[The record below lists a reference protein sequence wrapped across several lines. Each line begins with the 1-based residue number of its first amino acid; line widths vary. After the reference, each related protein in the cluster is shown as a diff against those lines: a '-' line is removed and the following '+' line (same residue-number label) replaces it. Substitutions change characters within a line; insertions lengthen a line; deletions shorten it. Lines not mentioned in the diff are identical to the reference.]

1 MEMGMEMDEIEL
13 DRQKSR
19 PLCCFP
25 IILCS
30 YFDLKFG
37 MRCKRSLWQ
46 SNSNERTYKKNMLLL
61 WYRVF
66 YEYIISPPKTLVVP
80 FFVFHHQKKKKE
92 EKKKQTKTTQD
103 NWWHKKCFE
112 NGFKGW
118 NEWKNLLP
126 ENKEQH
132 EQALQKVMKTYTSKT
147 HSHAFF
153 STQCMKRR
161 EKKQQQQHIE
171 MPNVTAV

>member
-1 MEMGMEMDEIEL
+1 MNGMRGNSFCWHKRHLGHFIKNTNCRDSKWKWTKL
-13 DRQKSR
+13 NWTRTKAGHYAAF
-19 PLCCFP
+19 L
-25 IILCS
+25 IIWCS

-46 SNSNERTYKKNMLLL
+46 SNSNRTNEQKNMLLL
-61 WYRVF
+61 WHRVF

-80 FFVFHHQKKKKE
+80 FFISSSEEKKE
-92 EKKKQTKTTQD
+92 RKKKQTKTTQD

-126 ENKEQH
+126 ENEKQH
-132 EQALQKVMKTYTSKT
+132 EQT
-147 HSHAFF
+147 
-153 STQCMKRR
+153 
-161 EKKQQQQHIE
+161 
-171 MPNVTAV
+171 

>member
-1 MEMGMEMDEIEL
+1 MNGMRGNSFCWHKRHLGHFIKNTNCRDSKWKWTKL
-13 DRQKSR
+13 NWTRTKAGHYAAF
-19 PLCCFP
+19 L

-46 SNSNERTYKKNMLLL
+46 SNSNERTNKKICCCYGTVSFMN
-61 WYRVF
+61 
-66 YEYIISPPKTLVVP
+66 ISSAHPKHWLCL
-80 FFVFHHQKKKKE
+80 FLFHHQKKKRRG
-92 EKKKQTKTTQD
+92 KKKQTKTTQD

-126 ENKEQH
+126 ENEKQH
-132 EQALQKVMKTYTSKT
+132 EQT
-147 HSHAFF
+147 
-153 STQCMKRR
+153 
-161 EKKQQQQHIE
+161 
-171 MPNVTAV
+171 